1 MRCTLM
7 LFLMLVIQTS
17 PAVAQAAL
25 PDSQMAQT
33 LLTEIRA
40 LRLDL
45 RNTAATVQRV
55 QTVMYRLQAQAAL
68 MDKAEQRL
76 DQAREQCKLAQDQQK
91 FTATQIEQVRK
102 QNANN
107 AADQKAAEQM
117 ISQFQ
122 AAMETWAGQA
132 QQCQVEQVDAET
144 QFRAEQAKMTALE
157 DQLAQLDQVLA
168 AIDRK

>member
-1 MRCTLM
+1 MRCPLM
-7 LFLMLVIQTS
+7 LFLMLVIQTG
-17 PAVAQAAL
+17 PAAAQAVS
-25 PDSQMAQT
+25 PDSQMEQT
-33 LLTEIRA
+33 LLSEIRA

-45 RNTAATVQRV
+45 RNTAATIQRV
-55 QTVMYRLQAQAAL
+55 QIVMYRLQAQAAL
-68 MDKAEQRL
+68 VDKAEQRL
-76 DQAREQCKLAQDQQK
+76 DQARGQCKLAQDQQK

-117 ISQFQ
+117 ISQLQ
-122 AAMETWAGQA
+122 AAMETWVGQA

-157 DQLAQLDQVLA
+157 DQLVQLDQVLA
-168 AIDRK
+168 GHDRK